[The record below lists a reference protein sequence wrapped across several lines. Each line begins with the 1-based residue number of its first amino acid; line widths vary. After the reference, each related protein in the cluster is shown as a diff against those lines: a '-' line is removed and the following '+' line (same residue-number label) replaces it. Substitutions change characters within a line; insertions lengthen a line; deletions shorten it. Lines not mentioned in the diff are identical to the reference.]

1 VTRFRL
7 IRLALIGTLVALAIA
22 GIFALS
28 VAMWGSWWRVPRFPQ
43 AEEWSALY
51 GGLALIAVV
60 IAGYQIRQ
68 VDTSNREVSKSNEAL
83 RLMNRESIRPRVLV
97 DLAFHRA
104 VRKQRGMPVE
114 GDIYL
119 IITNIGP
126 TTASQVRLGV
136 DVPFD
141 GLDRHFAQK
150 QAGRYRHFSALNG
163 YFDGTVVFQV
173 LAPAKRY
180 QFFLGHFP
188 DTIDDSTGVPR
199 RYEVVVTYKD
209 TILGD
214 SYKDEYVLDLDLDKR
229 LEIAID
235 PLTRV
240 GKDLEVVSEELKK
253 IRQSIPDALGLDDE
267 QLRAVLN
274 SVRARKT
281 SRAPSIRAARTL
293 RRAGK

>member
-1 VTRFRL
+1 MIRFRL
-7 IRLALIGTLVALAIA
+7 IRLALIGALIVLAVS
-22 GIFALS
+22 GTFALS
-28 VAMWGSWWRVPRFPQ
+28 VAMWGSWWRAPRFPQ
-43 AEEWSALY
+43 AEEWSALF

-68 VDTSNREVSKSNEAL
+68 VKTSNREVSRSNEAL

-119 IITNIGP
+119 IVTNIGP

-141 GLDRHFAQK
+141 GLDSHFVHM
-150 QAGRYRHFSALNG
+150 QAGRYRHFSALNR
-163 YFDGTVVFQV
+163 YFDGSIVFQV

-180 QFFLGHFP
+180 QFFLGRFP
-188 DTIDDSTGVPR
+188 DTIDDTTGLPR
-199 RYEVVVTYKD
+199 RYEVVVTYED

-229 LEIAID
+229 LEVAID
-235 PLTRV
+235 PLTRI
-240 GKDLEVVSEELKK
+240 GKDLEVVGDELKK
-253 IRQSIPDALGLDDE
+253 IRQSVPDTLGLDDE
-267 QLRAVLN
+267 QLREVLN

-281 SRAPSIRAARTL
+281 SRAPSIRPARTL
-293 RRAGK
+293 RRARR

>member
-1 VTRFRL
+1 MTRFRL
-7 IRLALIGTLVALAIA
+7 LGLALAGALVVLAVA
-22 GIFALS
+22 GILALS
-28 VAMWGSWWRVPRFPQ
+28 VAIWGSWWRAPRFPQ
-43 AEEWSALY
+43 AEEWSALF

-68 VDTSNREVSKSNEAL
+68 VDISNREVSRSNEAL

-97 DLAFHRA
+97 DLAFNRA

-114 GDIYL
+114 GDIHL
-119 IITNIGP
+119 VITNIGP

-141 GLDRHFAQK
+141 GLDSHFVQKKIGRDRHFT
-150 QAGRYRHFSALNG
+150 ALNR
-163 YFDGTVVFQV
+163 YFDGSIVFQV

-180 QFFLGHFP
+180 HFFLGRFP
-188 DTIDDSTGVPR
+188 DTINDTTHVPR

-229 LEIAID
+229 LEVAID

-240 GKDLEVVSEELKK
+240 GKDLEVVGDELKK
-253 IRQSIPDALGLDDE
+253 IRQSVPDALGLHDE
-267 QLRAVLN
+267 QLRAVLS

-281 SRAPSIRAARTL
+281 SRGPLIRAARSL
-293 RRAGK
+293 RRARR